1 MKGILSSFIWRV
13 FYHLLNEGYFI
24 IFYMKGILSSF
35 KWRVFYHLLYEGY
48 FIIFYMKG
56 ILSFIKWRV
65 FYHLLK
71 EGYLSSFKIQSKLF
85 DVSQSRDN
93 FLLYFVFVVCVVVK
107 KFRTNIDS
115 SFAKFKKKF
124 PDTRS

>member
-1 MKGILSSFIWRV
+1 
-13 FYHLLNEGYFI
+13 
-24 IFYMKGILSSF
+24 MKGILSSF
-35 KWRVFYHLLYEGY
+35 KGRVFV
-48 FIIFYMKG
+48 I
-56 ILSFIKWRV
+56 
-65 FYHLLK
+65 
-71 EGYLSSFKIQSKLF
+71 FKIQSKLF